1 MGGIDIRIMSRLTL
15 LVAIALAFMACQAMA
30 QSSSAY
36 SSGSAA
42 ASAAA
47 STAASSYASS
57 AGAGTSRRRRT
68 ITVSGT
74 IKQTVTM
81 SGTKAGYTG
90 KLKEVCDLAYG
101 ITMGTVNSTKL
112 STCSGVSCYYPGI
125 TQTST
130 AARRDVKVSFT
141 TKIYST
147 STLKCSNSLSSPSGC
162 VYNAAITLKANPSS
176 LTAAMTTVK
185 TSKGAAYAGVT
196 TPTVKSIST
205 PTQTGLTAAEL
216 AKALAGWIIGMII
229 ACVIIFCIC
238 PILVCCL
245 CFGGAAMCCGAAAAS
260 NQQGNV

>member
-1 MGGIDIRIMSRLTL
+1 
-15 LVAIALAFMACQAMA
+15 MA

-57 AGAGTSRRRRT
+57 AGPVSGSRRRRT

-101 ITMGTVNSTKL
+101 ITMGTVNKTKL
-112 STCSGVSCYYPGI
+112 STCSGVSCYYSGI

-141 TKIYST
+141 TKIYSQ
-147 STLKCSNSLSSPSGC
+147 STLKCANSFSTPSGC
-162 VYNAAITLKANPSS
+162 VYNAAITLKANPSA
-176 LTAAMTTVK
+176 LTAAMAT
-185 TSKGAAYAGVT
+185 
-196 TPTVKSIST
+196 
-205 PTQTGLTAAEL
+205 
-216 AKALAGWIIGMII
+216 
-229 ACVIIFCIC
+229 
-238 PILVCCL
+238 
-245 CFGGAAMCCGAAAAS
+245 
-260 NQQGNV
+260 

>member
-1 MGGIDIRIMSRLTL
+1 
-15 LVAIALAFMACQAMA
+15 MA

-57 AGAGTSRRRRT
+57 AGPVSSSRRRRT
-68 ITVSGT
+68 LPTSVTVS
-74 IKQTVTM
+74 QTVTM

-147 STLKCSNSLSSPSGC
+147 STLKCANTLSSPSGC

-245 CFGGAAMCCGAAAAS
+245 CFSGAAMCCGAAAAS